1 MTHKIKPPNIVYYN
15 VKAKYLFELLNTERE
30 HDSDIEYIPA
40 ESLKELHGVW
50 ENYKGLRAL
59 DITRALDNLAKKMG
73 WTNDR

>member
-40 ESLKELHGVW
+40 E
-50 ENYKGLRAL
+50 
-59 DITRALDNLAKKMG
+59 
-73 WTNDR
+73 